1 MRGKKP
7 SEREKYMLRADS
19 GTFVEVTR
27 EVYLEWHRAGRRERY
42 QMEKKR
48 AHGVCSLETLGENIR
63 AAAIPGGY
71 WENTPEENALGS
83 ACMEKLRESVACLPE
98 QDARLLRMLFFEEMT
113 VTAAALSYG
122 CSRKSIQKRRD
133 RILAR
138 LRVEME
144 SRGIIS
150 GCF

>member
-7 SEREKYMLRADS
+7 SEREKYVLRADS

-48 AHGVCSLETLGENIR
+48 AHRVCSLETLGENIHPV
-63 AAAIPGGY
+63 IPGGY
-71 WENTPEENALGS
+71 WENTPEENAIRS
-83 ACMEKLRESVACLPE
+83 ACMEKLRESLACLPE
-98 QDARLLRMLFFEEMT
+98 QDDRLLFFEEMT
-113 VTAAALSYG
+113 VTDTALLYG

-133 RILAR
+133 RILGQ

>member
-7 SEREKYMLRADS
+7 SEREKYVLRADS

-63 AAAIPGGY
+63 PAMKAWP
-71 WENTPEENALGS
+71 
-83 ACMEKLRESVACLPE
+83 ACRN
-98 QDARLLRMLFFEEMT
+98 RT
-113 VTAAALSYG
+113 HG
-122 CSRKSIQKRRD
+122 CSRYSF
-133 RILAR
+133 
-138 LRVEME
+138 LRK
-144 SRGIIS
+144 
-150 GCF
+150 

>member
-63 AAAIPGGY
+63 PAIPEGY
-71 WENTPEENALGS
+71 WENTPEENAIRA
-83 ACMEKLRESVACLPE
+83 ACMEKLRESVGCLPE
-98 QDARLLRMLFFEEMT
+98 QDIRLLWMLFFEEMT
-113 VTAAALSYG
+113 VTDAARSYG
-122 CSRKSIQKRRD
+122 CSRKSIRKRRD
-133 RILAR
+133 SILRR
-138 LRVEME
+138 LRMEME

>member
-19 GTFVEVTR
+19 RTSVEVTR

-63 AAAIPGGY
+63 PAIPGGY
-71 WENTPEENALGS
+71 WENTPEENALRS
-83 ACMEKLRESVACLPE
+83 ACMEKLCESLVCLPE
-98 QDARLLRMLFFEEMT
+98 QDARRLFFEEMT
-113 VTAAALSYG
+113 VTDTALLYER
-122 CSRKSIQKRRD
+122 SRKSIQN
-133 RILAR
+133 A
-138 LRVEME
+138 
-144 SRGIIS
+144 GTGFS
-150 GCF
+150 GSSAWKWKAGGL